1 MEMDYKIII
10 EKNGNKDNWRKKI
23 VHWSVRLSFGEC
35 CHDNRSNTGQAWRG
49 PTASHQSKKEPV
61 YCYHKAGK
69 TEWWRTVEVSS
80 CVIVIF
86 FFILVAWSVDLTY
99 RYVIDKNIF
108 FGKNLSSLWRWMLQI
123 ETRKNQLIFNWL
135 LAV

>member
-1 MEMDYKIII
+1 METKTI
-10 EKNGNKDNWRKKI
+10 EER
-23 VHWSVRLSFGEC
+23 RLSIEVWD
-35 CHDNRSNTGQAWRG
+35 CHLANAVTIIAATQGRRG
-49 PTASHQSKKEPV
+49 GDQRHLISQKGTSLLLSQSRQNWMMEDCRGLV
-61 YCYHKAGK
+61 LRHCN
-69 TEWWRTVEVSS
+69 
-80 CVIVIF
+80 IF
-86 FFILVAWSVDLTY
+86 LFIFFILVAWDVDLTY

>member
-1 MEMDYKIII
+1 METKTI
-10 EKNGNKDNWRKKI
+10 EER
-23 VHWSVRLSFGEC
+23 RLSIEVWD
-35 CHDNRSNTGQAWRG
+35 CHLANAVTIIAATQGRRG
-49 PTASHQSKKEPV
+49 GDQRHLISQKGTSLLLSQSRQNWMMEDCRGLV
-61 YCYHKAGK
+61 LRHCN
-69 TEWWRTVEVSS
+69 
-80 CVIVIF
+80 IF
-86 FFILVAWSVDLTY
+86 LFIFFILVAYCRFVDVVDLTY

>member
-1 MEMDYKIII
+1 METKTI
-10 EKNGNKDNWRKKI
+10 EE
-23 VHWSVRLSFGEC
+23 RLSIEVWD
-35 CHDNRSNTGQAWRG
+35 CHLANAVTIIAATQGRRG
-49 PTASHQSKKEPV
+49 GDQRHLISQKGTSLLLSQSRQNWMMEDCRGLV
-61 YCYHKAGK
+61 LRHCN
-69 TEWWRTVEVSS
+69 
-80 CVIVIF
+80 IF
-86 FFILVAWSVDLTY
+86 LFIFFILVAWGVDLTY

>member
-1 MEMDYKIII
+1 METKTI
-10 EKNGNKDNWRKKI
+10 EEK
-23 VHWSVRLSFGEC
+23 RLSIEVWD
-35 CHDNRSNTGQAWRG
+35 CHLANAVTIIAATQGRRWGDQWHLISQKGT
-49 PTASHQSKKEPV
+49 SLLLSQS
-61 YCYHKAGK
+61 
-69 TEWWRTVEVSS
+69 RQNTVEVSS

-86 FFILVAWSVDLTY
+86 FSFFFFILVAWGVDLTY

>member
-1 MEMDYKIII
+1 METKTI
-10 EKNGNKDNWRKKI
+10 EER
-23 VHWSVRLSFGEC
+23 RLSIEVWD
-35 CHDNRSNTGQAWRG
+35 CHLANAVTIIAATQGRVEGTNGIS
-49 PTASHQSKKEPV
+49 SVKKEPV

-86 FFILVAWSVDLTY
+86 FSFFFFILVAWGVDLTY